1 MPGAFYA
8 ENASSS
14 RIIGTAPQEP
24 PTFNSDPLP
33 NEPAQPG
40 PVRGP
45 TVSPPTFNADRLPNE
60 PAQPGPVRGPTVS
73 PIQTVQTFLTQ
84 TIQSN
89 LTAILPGLIQGEVR
103 IQCAQLALEIGSQ
116 ISSIREEV
124 ITGDLD
130 DPMLP
135 SCEEGENEGS
145 RGRGKRSA
153 RRSYNKRKG
162 KEVRFATGSD
172 SETDKSDEDDDE
184 GSGIE
189 GDEGINKGSQKY
201 QKKIQALRVSN
212 CSCS

>member
-45 TVSPPTFNADRLPNE
+45 TVSP
-60 PAQPGPVRGPTVS
+60 
-73 PIQTVQTFLTQ
+73 IQTVQTFLTQ

-89 LTAILPGLIQGEVR
+89 LTVILPGLIQGEVR

-212 CSCS
+212 CSCSY